1 MRIRTWGIIGCVAL
15 ALSGCSRFSESRLN
29 PMGWFGSSS
38 SAPETLE
45 PEGGYPTER
54 QDSRLPVARVT
65 AARWE
70 PLYEGRM
77 LVVTGLAA
85 TKGWSKV
92 ALVTEVPMPP
102 GRIHGDDT
110 GVLRLRLV
118 GNPPAA
124 GSYEASHAANPA
136 SDTLTVALTLPS
148 EALSDINQVV
158 ITGAGNAVSLRR

>member
-15 ALSGCSRFSESRLN
+15 AVSGCSRFSESRFN
-29 PMGWFGSSS
+29 PMGWFSSS
-38 SAPETLE
+38 QPQTLE
-45 PEGGYPTER
+45 PKGGYPTAR
-54 QDSRLPVARVT
+54 QDTRQLVAQIT

-77 LVVTGLAA
+77 LVVNGLAT

-92 ALVTEVPMPP
+92 ELVTEMPMPP
-102 GRIHGDDT
+102 GRIYGDDN

-124 GSYEASHAANPA
+124 GSYEATHAANPA
-136 SDTLTVALTLPS
+136 SDTLTVALTIPT
-148 EALSDINQVV
+148 EALAGINQVV
-158 ITGAGNAVSLRR
+158 VTGGANAVTLRR

>member
-1 MRIRTWGIIGCVAL
+1 MRIKTWAIIGCVAL
-15 ALSGCSRFSESRLN
+15 AASGCSRFSESRFN
-29 PMGWFGSSS
+29 PMGWFGG
-38 SAPETLE
+38 SAQPQTLE
-45 PEGGYPTER
+45 PEGGYPTTR
-54 QDSRLPVARVT
+54 QDARLPVARIT

-102 GRIHGDDT
+102 GRIRGDDN

-118 GNPPAA
+118 GNPPAP

-148 EALSDINQVV
+148 EALAGINQVV
-158 ITGAGNAVSLRR
+158 VSGAGNAVSLRR

>member
-15 ALSGCSRFSESRLN
+15 AVSGCSRFSESRFN
-29 PMGWFGSSS
+29 PMGWFGGSSQ
-38 SAPETLE
+38 PETLE
-45 PEGGYPTER
+45 PKGGYPTSR
-54 QDSRLPVARVT
+54 QDTRLPVAHIT

-92 ALVTEVPMPP
+92 ALVTEMPLPP
-102 GRIHGDDT
+102 GRIRGDDS

-124 GSYEASHAANPA
+124 GSYEATHAANPA
-136 SDTLTVALTLPS
+136 SDTLTVAMTIPT
-148 EALSDINQVV
+148 EALVDIREVV
-158 ITGAGNAVSLRR
+158 VTGGTNAVTLRR